1 MSNDKSSKTATGS
14 TKDDLCEKD
23 RSYLWHALTQYKVS
37 ERYEPK
43 IFTHGDGA
51 RLFDI
56 DGNEF
61 IDGTSGL
68 WCVNVGYGQKSL
80 SEAAYNQLNRL
91 AYNTL
96 ISSHIPAI
104 ELSEKINQTLG
115 YQAKIHYSN
124 SGSEANEVAFKIAR
138 QYQNQKSNG
147 QLRYKIISRYR
158 AYHGNTLGTL
168 SATAQAGRKFK
179 YEPLLPGFI
188 HIHPPYCYRCPYG
201 QQYPNC
207 SLECAQE
214 LAAVI
219 NYEGEESVAAFIA
232 EPIMSG
238 GGVIVPP
245 PEYLPRVAEICRKKG
260 VLLILDEVVSGFGR
274 TGKMFGFQHSGV
286 EPDIIT
292 FAKGLTSGYLPL
304 SATAA
309 KEDIFR
315 AFASDDSDGS
325 YFRHVNTFGGHPASC
340 AVALANIKL
349 IQELDLTEQAREKG
363 ELLLGLLEDL
373 KDLPITG
380 DIRGKGLFVG
390 IELVADKRSK
400 APLAENRLGQL
411 IKQAMDRGVIIGK
424 NTSTIPNYSNVLII
438 APPLIVKKEELLTIA
453 QTLKELLGQLSKT
466 LAADKK

>member
-1 MSNDKSSKTATGS
+1 MSNDCEPAEMPGEIRKG
-14 TKDDLCEKD
+14 DLCEKD
-23 RSYLWHALTQYKVS
+23 RRYVWHALTPYRKS
-37 ERYEPK
+37 ERYEPT
-43 IFTHGDGA
+43 IFTHGEGA

-56 DGNEF
+56 DGHEF

-68 WCVNVGYGQKSL
+68 WCVNAGYGQKSL
-80 SEAAYNQLNRL
+80 SEAAYQQLNRL
-91 AYNTL
+91 PYNTL

-104 ELSEKINQTLG
+104 ELSDTINQALG
-115 YQAKIHYSN
+115 YQAKVHYSN

-138 QYQNQKSNG
+138 QYQSQKADG

-179 YEPLLPGFI
+179 YEPLLPGFV

-201 QQYPNC
+201 QRYPGC
-207 SLECAQE
+207 GLECAQE

-219 NYEGEESVAAFIA
+219 NYEGEDSVAAFIA

-245 PEYLPRVAEICRKKG
+245 PEYLPLVAQICREKG

-274 TGKMFGFQHSGV
+274 TGKMFGFQHWGV

-309 KEDIFR
+309 KEAIFQE
-315 AFASDDSDGS
+315 FASEGDDARH
-325 YFRHVNTFGGHPASC
+325 FRHVNTFGGHPASC

-349 IQELDLTEQAREKG
+349 IQEQDLVEQARDKG

-373 KDLPITG
+373 RKLPIVG
-380 DIRGKGLFVG
+380 DIRGKGLFIG
-390 IELVADKRSK
+390 IELVADKKSK
-400 APLAENRLGQL
+400 APLAENQLGQV
-411 IKQAMDRGVIIGK
+411 IKQAMERGVIIGK

-438 APPLIVKKEELLTIA
+438 APPLVVQKEELLTIA
-453 QTLKELLGQLSKT
+453 QTLTELLGQL
-466 LAADKK
+466 AAKVTKG